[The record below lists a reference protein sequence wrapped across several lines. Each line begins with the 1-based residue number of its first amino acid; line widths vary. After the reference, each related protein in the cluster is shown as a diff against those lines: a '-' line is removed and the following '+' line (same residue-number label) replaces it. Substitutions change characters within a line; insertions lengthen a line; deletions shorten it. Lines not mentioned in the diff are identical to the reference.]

1 MKPTSYPRENWNDQG
16 NDIDIVNEDYMKPA
30 AIEERLEKISMEI
43 NALPRSPPAK
53 DVSDKEKLKSSQ
65 VSSLKSV
72 SPRTNRLSC
81 LRMWQN
87 FPQL

>member
-53 DVSDKEKLKSSQ
+53 DVSDKEKVKPSF
-65 VSSLKSV
+65 
-72 SPRTNRLSC
+72 
-81 LRMWQN
+81 
-87 FPQL
+87 FPQISQPPCKQPFMP